1 MTESVADAAD
11 ARRMTPRTRH
21 EELLFG
27 MWQEVLGQPEMSVE
41 DDFFVLG
48 GNSLHVIRLISRLG
62 EQTGVDFPLQ
72 FVHDYPTVAEG
83 AARLDVLAAKSGGV
97 LTEDSV
103 AGEFRRHRDDW

>member
-1 MTESVADAAD
+1 MTESVEDAAG
-11 ARRMTPRTRH
+11 ARRTTPRTRH
-21 EELLFG
+21 EEILLG
-27 MWQEVLGQPEMSVE
+27 MWQDVLGQSDMSVE
-41 DDFFVLG
+41 DDFFVRG
-48 GNSLHVIRLISRLG
+48 GNSLHVIRLISRLS

-103 AGEFRRHRDDW
+103 AGEFHPSHGDW